1 MFFGDFLF
9 FLQWFHRNLWLNMER
24 NNIFMTGHCV
34 LAHAILSDVAV
45 YSLSSVFNATS
56 SEMSHF
62 GSEQSLPC
70 IMLLSQARLRFVLH
84 SFIFCH

>member
-1 MFFGDFLF
+1 
-9 FLQWFHRNLWLNMER
+9 MER

-84 SFIFCH
+84 CFIFCH